1 VSGEKMG
8 ISAIIGGQ
16 WGDEGKGK
24 IIDFL
29 AADADLIAR
38 YSGGNNA
45 GHTIENEFGKFALH
59 LVPCGVGWEKTKNI
73 IGNGTVVDPKI
84 LIEEITQIEESNLPG
99 EIFVSNKAHI
109 VMPYHITI
117 DTLEEKKRAQQSMHE
132 MGIEAIGTT
141 GRGIGP
147 AYSDKITRIGF
158 RMEDLLTPEK
168 MIEKLKIILQ
178 DKNEII
184 QKIYNAEPLD
194 YSFIVNEILS
204 WAKRLN
210 KYIVNTDKIMMKS
223 LKSKEKILLEGAQGV
238 LLDIDHGTY
247 PYVTSSNS
255 TIGGAI
261 SGLGLNPKKI
271 NKVSG
276 VFKSFCTRVGAG
288 PFPTEIHGKHAE
300 EIRQQAKEF
309 GTTTG
314 RPRRIGWFDA
324 VAAKYSAS
332 INGMDSMILT
342 KLDILDNWDTI
353 QICTSYKINGKS
365 TTEFPSNGL
374 DFKECEPIYEVLDGW
389 REKTSDIDKYSE
401 LNSIAKKYIDRLEK
415 IVGIPI
421 DIISTG
427 PNREATILR

>member
-1 VSGEKMG
+1 
-8 ISAIIGGQ
+8 
-16 WGDEGKGK
+16 
-24 IIDFL
+24 
-29 AADADLIAR
+29 
-38 YSGGNNA
+38 
-45 GHTIENEFGKFALH
+45 
-59 LVPCGVGWEKTKNI
+59 
-73 IGNGTVVDPKI
+73 
-84 LIEEITQIEESNLPG
+84 
-99 EIFVSNKAHI
+99 
-109 VMPYHITI
+109 
-117 DTLEEKKRAQQSMHE
+117 
-132 MGIEAIGTT
+132 
-141 GRGIGP
+141 
-147 AYSDKITRIGF
+147 
-158 RMEDLLTPEK
+158 
-168 MIEKLKIILQ
+168 MIEKLKMILQ

-210 KYIVNTDKIMMKS
+210 KYIVNTDKIVMKS
-223 LKSKEKILLEGAQGV
+223 VKSKEKILLEGAQGV

-389 REKTSDIDKYSE
+389 REKTSNIDKYSE

>member
-1 VSGEKMG
+1 MSGEKMG

-117 DTLEEKKRAQQSMHE
+117 DTLEEKKRSQQSMHE

-168 MIEKLKIILQ
+168 MIEKLKMILQ

-194 YSFIVNEILS
+194 YSFIANEIL
-204 WAKRLN
+204 AKHDEN
-210 KYIVNTDKIMMKS
+210 YMHPEVSKS
-223 LKSKEKILLEGAQGV
+223 LN
-238 LLDIDHGTY
+238 
-247 PYVTSSNS
+247 SN
-255 TIGGAI
+255 
-261 SGLGLNPKKI
+261 
-271 NKVSG
+271 
-276 VFKSFCTRVGAG
+276 
-288 PFPTEIHGKHAE
+288 E
-300 EIRQQAKEF
+300 
-309 GTTTG
+309 
-314 RPRRIGWFDA
+314 
-324 VAAKYSAS
+324 
-332 INGMDSMILT
+332 
-342 KLDILDNWDTI
+342 
-353 QICTSYKINGKS
+353 
-365 TTEFPSNGL
+365 
-374 DFKECEPIYEVLDGW
+374 
-389 REKTSDIDKYSE
+389 
-401 LNSIAKKYIDRLEK
+401 
-415 IVGIPI
+415 
-421 DIISTG
+421 
-427 PNREATILR
+427 

>member
-1 VSGEKMG
+1 MG

-24 IIDFL
+24 IVDFL
-29 AADADLIAR
+29 AEDADVIAR

-45 GHTIENEFGKFALH
+45 GHTIENKFGKFALH

-84 LIEEITQIEESNLPG
+84 LIEEITQVEESNLPG
-99 EIFVSNKAHI
+99 EIYVSNKAHI

-117 DTLEEKKRAQQSMHE
+117 DTLEEKKRSQQSMHE
-132 MGIEAIGTT
+132 MG
-141 GRGIGP
+141 
-147 AYSDKITRIGF
+147 
-158 RMEDLLTPEK
+158 

-178 DKNEII
+178 NKNEII
-184 QKIYNAEPLD
+184 TKIYNSEPLD
-194 YSFIVNEILS
+194 YSVIVKEILS

-210 KYIVNTDKIMMKS
+210 KYIVNTNKIMTES
-223 LKSKEKILLEGAQGV
+223 VKSKEKILLEGAQGV

-276 VFKSFCTRVGAG
+276 VFKSFCTRVGSG
-288 PFPTEIHGKHAE
+288 PFPTEIHGMHAE
-300 EIRQQAKEF
+300 KIRQQAGEF
-309 GTTTG
+309 GTTSG

-324 VAAKYSAS
+324 VAAKYSAG

-365 TTEFPSNGL
+365 TSEFPSNEL
-374 DFKECEPIYEVLDGW
+374 DFKECEPVYEVFDGW
-389 REKTSDIDKYSE
+389 KEKTTNIDNYSE